1 MPRPLLILHGLVL
14 ALCNLAMLNAAFLLW
29 SLMPEAPQRVFQGG
43 LALVLSTLCFLAWG
57 WISRQLGLASPRGWR
72 QLVMVWIAAAILA
85 AIVFTLMHRLSE
97 GYWTTF
103 GNLLA
108 IWAFQVPANGLALA
122 IFAALYGDDLD

>member
-1 MPRPLLILHGLVL
+1 
-14 ALCNLAMLNAAFLLW
+14 
-29 SLMPEAPQRVFQGG
+29 
-43 LALVLSTLCFLAWG
+43 
-57 WISRQLGLASPRGWR
+57 
-72 QLVMVWIAAAILA
+72 
-85 AIVFTLMHRLSE
+85 MHRLSE